1 MTNRARQRKTYRIRS
16 LLYVAIIAV
25 TLFMSGCGGPFMIV
39 LGCPFSV
46 DGWRTRCR
54 YFSATR
60 FNTGLMQN
68 AWRSDEEPV
77 AAKIAFTGLLSA
89 DLVTSLTFD
98 ALVDTPLKLTRGSC
112 EPPWEKVEKIELVEM
127 KDVEIAEAM
136 QRAMAK
142 EAEAVREKRARITK
156 AEAEEEASERL
167 NTAASKFENHP
178 AALELRRMQTIAEVG
193 VEHNTTTI
201 MLLPS
206 QFVDMAQGISKIADD
221 TG

>member
-1 MTNRARQRKTYRIRS
+1 MTNRTGQRKTPPMRS
-16 LLYVAIIAV
+16 VFYVAIIAV

-46 DGWRTRCR
+46 DAWRTRCR

-98 ALVDTPLKLTRGSC
+98 VLVDTPLKLTRGSC
-112 EPPWEKVEKIELVEM
+112 EPPWEKVEKIELEG
-127 KDVEIAEAM
+127 I
-136 QRAMAK
+136 QIRTGMAK
-142 EAEAVREKRARITK
+142 ETVRERLKDTEVRTSRFEDARYWKI
-156 AEAEEEASERL
+156 E
-167 NTAASKFENHP
+167 TAGEYIRRFEIHFKDDRVR
-178 AALELRRMQTIAEVG
+178 ELYRDE
-193 VEHNTTTI
+193 
-201 MLLPS
+201 
-206 QFVDMAQGISKIADD
+206 
-221 TG
+221 